1 MRVDSFE
8 IIGET
13 YITNEGYEIQ
23 IIDYID
29 RSNVLIKFI
38 KFPDYQVW
46 STMQNIRNGQ
56 IKNPYHKSVYNRGFY
71 GVGRHKARN
80 NNIKTEQY
88 VKWFSMFDRCYNPK
102 VHEKMPE
109 YIDCEVSDE
118 FCNFQNF
125 AEWYDRKIYTSNYK
139 LELDKDLLVRWNKI
153 YSPRTCCF
161 IPKEINNN
169 LNYTR
174 DNKEYMNYLY
184 QKYKKELPDYIV
196 RKLYALSKGV
206 EKL

>member
-38 KFPDYQVW
+38 KFPNYQVW

-109 YIDCEVSDE
+109 YMDCEVSDE

-153 YSPRTCCF
+153 YSPSTCCF

-206 EKL
+206 EKS